1 MRIADNNNPG
11 SAPTDQTAR
20 TTSTQAS
27 GSVAKGTT
35 TTPASSAAPAG
46 LQLSRFAGTLSQVM
60 QRDSASRSQRVAQL
74 AAAVKSGT
82 YQVDS
87 AAVSRA
93 IVDHAI
99 STGQNAQCRLGLTQ
113 GLTPTR

>member
-1 MRIADNNNPG
+1 MRIVDNNNPG
-11 SAPTDQTAR
+11 PAPADQTTR
-20 TTSTQAS
+20 TTGTQAT
-27 GSVAKGTT
+27 GAAAKGSSAS
-35 TTPASSAAPAG
+35 ASSEAPDG

-60 QRDSASRSQRVAQL
+60 QSDSATRSQRVAQL

-87 AAVSRA
+87 AAVSRS

-99 STGQNAQCRLGLTQ
+99 STGQNAQ
-113 GLTPTR
+113 

>member
-1 MRIADNNNPG
+1 MRIVDNNNPG
-11 SAPTDQTAR
+11 PAPTDQTTR
-20 TTSTQAS
+20 TTGTQAT
-27 GSVAKGTT
+27 GTTAKGTST
-35 TTPASSAAPAG
+35 TASSAAPDG

-60 QRDSASRSQRVAQL
+60 QSDSATRSQRVSQL

-93 IVDHAI
+93 LVNHAI
-99 STGQNAQCRLGLTQ
+99 STGQNAQ
-113 GLTPTR
+113 